1 VRLFV
6 LSRHAESVLNLE
18 NRVNGDPGV
27 PAPLTER
34 GREQAALLG
43 LHLRGLS
50 LDACVHTR
58 FGRTLETARIALEG
72 RDVPLFKEE
81 LLDDVRIGEL
91 EGSTLDDYR
100 AWKRGRTRAD
110 RFPGGESLDEAALRY
125 AEAYRRLLAL
135 PHDAVLVVCH
145 EIPIRYALNAVGG
158 SGDLDAP
165 VHSIPNASPFVFDAE
180 ALAKAA
186 DEIERLAT
194 GVAGTRSPS

>member
-1 VRLFV
+1 MRLYI
-6 LSRHAESVLNLE
+6 LARHGESMLNQQG
-18 NRVNGDPGV
+18 RVNGDPAV

-34 GREQAALLG
+34 GREKAVQLG
-43 LHLRGLS
+43 LELRGLP

-72 RDVPLFKEE
+72 RELPFIEDE
-81 LLDDVRIGEL
+81 LLDDVRVGEL
-91 EGSTLDDYR
+91 EGWTVDEYR
-100 AWKRGRTRAD
+100 DWKRDHTRAD

-125 AEAYRRLLAL
+125 AAAYRRLLAR
-135 PHDAVLVVCH
+135 PYDSVLVVSH

-165 VHSIPNASPFVFDAE
+165 VHSIPNASPYLFDAE
-180 ALAKAA
+180 ALAEAA

-194 GVAGTRSPS
+194 GAAGIRSPS